1 MAWIRLSDDYN
12 DHPKF
17 DNLSDGAFRLWHQA
31 MGYCRKFKT
40 DGLIPDASVRKF
52 KAFSAKRKVELMTPC
67 QTGENPLWW
76 PVDGFGI
83 KVHDYLEWNLSKE
96 EEAKEADGAAKR
108 MRRLRAGR
116 RSVSCS
122 PEQVGERSADV
133 PGRVRVGKIVDL
145 RSSEKE
151 RERKPNSESRW
162 PIFKG
167 NRLVVFD
174 WMLTTLQRTLGPHAD
189 AMEWDTW
196 LDAADQRALKEPTV
210 AADWWPWLQEQ
221 LLDEAR
227 TRGWTVGAAVS
238 DMSKTLAD
246 QQAAYE
252 AKCRIE
258 SEAVLAL
265 VRRDEARAKS

>member
-40 DGLIPDASVRKF
+40 DGLIPSASVRKF
-52 KAFSAKRKVELMTPC
+52 KAFSTKRQGELMTPW
-67 QTGENPLWW
+67 QIDENPLWW
-76 PVDGFGI
+76 PVEAFGI
-83 KVHDYLEWNLSKE
+83 RVHDYLEWNLSKE
-96 EEAKEADGAAKR
+96 EEAKEADAAAKR

-116 RSVSCS
+116 RSVVCS
-122 PEQVGERSADV
+122 PEQGGERSPDV
-133 PGRVRVGKIVDL
+133 PGRVGKERVL
-145 RSSEKE
+145 RIPERE
-151 RERKPNSESRW
+151 RERKPTAGSRW

-174 WMLTTLQRTLGPHAD
+174 WMLDHMQRTLGNYAES
-189 AMEWDTW
+189 MEWDTW
-196 LDAADQRALKEPTV
+196 LDAADQRAMKEPTV

-227 TRGWTVGAAVS
+227 TRGWTVGLAFANAQ
-238 DMSKTLAD
+238 KTIAD

-252 AKCRIE
+252 AKCRSE